1 MSPTASRRTFLLSAS
16 ALSVAAGMGA
26 CGGPGV
32 AVANP
37 HDVRIE
43 DVRFEFEDHI
53 YRFPHVFGGF
63 TTDRCTL
70 LNVHVQ
76 VADRQGRTAEGFGSM
91 TMGNIWSWKTQR
103 YSYSETLEIM
113 KKQAARASNLMA
125 SHRDFGHP
133 IEINADLEPAW
144 MRDAETLTRED
155 NLEEA
160 IPALFTLVTTSPF
173 DAALHDAYGKLH
185 GRSAWA
191 CYGREFMNA
200 DLSRYLGDE
209 FKGQYPDRYVDPA
222 PKPRMPI
229 FHNVG
234 LGDPVLP
241 EERDKPLNDGLPELL
256 GEWVKAEGITHV
268 KIKMR
273 GNDDRWDLERIL
285 NVDRICSQ
293 AKSGQPNPELY
304 YSLDFNEQAR
314 DAAYVVE
321 FLRQLKDRNELAFDR
336 IQYLEQPTSRYLH
349 EDRQNL
355 MHEAAALRPV
365 VIDEALL
372 DVETLRLA
380 EEMGYTGCAL
390 KACKGQS
397 HTVVIASLA
406 RARKLFLTVQDLT
419 CPAAAFIHSAA
430 IAAHVPG
437 VAAIEANGRQYVPS
451 ANEGW
456 KDRFPGLFT
465 VREGQI
471 ATAEIK
477 GNGLGAVP

>member
-1 MSPTASRRTFLLSAS
+1 
-16 ALSVAAGMGA
+16 
-26 CGGPGV
+26 
-32 AVANP
+32 
-37 HDVRIE
+37 
-43 DVRFEFEDHI
+43 
-53 YRFPHVFGGF
+53 
-63 TTDRCTL
+63 
-70 LNVHVQ
+70 
-76 VADRQGRTAEGFGSM
+76 
-91 TMGNIWSWKTQR
+91 
-103 YSYSETLEIM
+103 M
-113 KKQAARASNLMA
+113 KKQAARIAGLMA
-125 SHRDFGHP
+125 SYREFGHP

-144 MRDAETLTRED
+144 MKDAEALTIEE
-155 NLEEA
+155 NLEEP

-185 GRSAWA
+185 KRSAWA
-191 CYGREFMNA
+191 CYGQDFMNT
-200 DLSRYLGDE
+200 DLARYLGEE
-209 FKGQYPDRYVDPA
+209 FVGQYPDRYVEA
-222 PKPRMPI
+222 TPKPRMPI

-234 LGDPVLP
+234 LGDPVLA
-241 EERDKPLNDGLPELL
+241 EERETPLNDGLPELL
-256 GEWVKAEGITHV
+256 SEWVRADGITHV

-273 GNDDRWDLERIL
+273 GNDEDWDLQRIL
-285 NVDRICSQ
+285 NVDRVCSEVKGSQ
-293 AKSGQPNPELY
+293 HEPVLH

-321 FLRQLKDRNELAFDR
+321 FLNKLKQKSALAFER
-336 IQYLEQPTSRYLH
+336 VQYLEQPTSRYLR
-349 EDRQNL
+349 EDRNNL

-390 KACKGQS
+390 QACKGQS

-419 CPAAAFIHSAA
+419 CPGAAFIHSAA

-437 VAAIEANGRQYVPS
+437 VAAIEANARQYVPS

-465 VREGQI
+465 VRDGQI
-471 ATAEIK
+471 ETAEIN
-477 GNGLGAVP
+477 GDGLGAVA